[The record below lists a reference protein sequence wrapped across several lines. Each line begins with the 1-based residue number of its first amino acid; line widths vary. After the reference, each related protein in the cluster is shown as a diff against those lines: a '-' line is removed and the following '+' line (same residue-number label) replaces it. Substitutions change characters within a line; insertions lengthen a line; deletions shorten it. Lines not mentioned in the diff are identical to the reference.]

1 MKLEGEQV
9 LLRVYL
15 TSTDKVGWG
24 AAAEALVHAARRQG
38 MAGATLLRGI
48 LGLDLKGR
56 LLQPRPW
63 ALVEHVPVIVECVD
77 TAPAIGA
84 FLSVVV
90 RLVPVGMATLERAHV
105 LVYRERGMQA
115 TRTVLPL
122 QVPAAVPA
130 FAGLPI
136 AEDFPMLQR
145 SEEGILLRIF
155 IGEADVWEGLPL
167 YRALVLKAR
176 DLGLTG
182 ATVLRGGMG
191 FGAHSRVHTNRLL
204 ELSTDLPIVVEIVEN
219 PDKISAFLPVL
230 DQMVAEGLVTLE
242 NVRVLRYRRDPEESQ

>member
-1 MKLEGEQV
+1 MKLAGEQV

-24 AAAEALVHAARRQG
+24 PAAEVLVHAARRHG

-48 LGLDLKGR
+48 FGLDLRGQV
-56 LLQPRPW
+56 LQSRPW

-84 FLSVVV
+84 FLSVVA

-115 TRTVLPL
+115 ERTPSPL
-122 QVPAAVPA
+122 QVPARVPA
-130 FAGLPI
+130 AVGLP
-136 AEDFPMLQR
+136 AQEDCPMMR
-145 SEEGILLRIF
+145 VSEEGVLLRIF

-176 DLGLTG
+176 DLGMTG

-204 ELSTDLPIVVEIVEN
+204 ELSTDLPIVVEIVES
-219 PDKISAFLPVL
+219 PDKVAAFLPEL
-230 DQMVAEGLVTLE
+230 DRMVAEGLVTLE
-242 NVRVLRYRRDPEESQ
+242 HVRVLRYRRDPEEDQ